1 MLYLFIYLGAQAG
14 QWGSAGRV
22 TVYNCV
28 FTQNRAALAGC
39 MDRLDASKCTT
50 VCSHRAER
58 LWPGGDML
66 LAHFRQ
72 HTFFSRHGAHRA
84 SLHRTEPSISHLL
97 NGLMRNTLCIVKPM
111 ILKLSR
117 FIEVHNLDGPRYD
130 LYCKTN
136 DFEALE
142 VHRGSSRFTTPMA
155 LDTICIVKPMILKPS
170 RFIEAHRGSQPRWPS
185 MHFT

>member
-1 MLYLFIYLGAQAG
+1 MYK
-14 QWGSAGRV
+14 
-22 TVYNCV
+22 CV

-72 HTFFSRHGAHRA
+72 HTFFSRHRAHRA
-84 SLHRTEPSISHLL
+84 SLHRTELSIGHLL
-97 NGLMRNTLCIVKPM
+97 NGLMRNTFCIVKPM

-117 FIEVHNLDGPRYD
+117 LIEVHNLDGPQCI
-130 LYCKTN
+130 LHEKTN
-136 DFEALE
+136 GLVASR
-142 VHRGSSRFTTPMA
+142 VSGTRGF
-155 LDTICIVKPMILKPS
+155 IILKGESPGGLGY
-170 RFIEAHRGSQPRWPS
+170 RPRAQPLRHRILVPVVIRTSYLERL
-185 MHFT
+185 